1 LALKNSMRKDLDEN
15 SLAPGAF
22 LSENR
27 AVLKNTPFRTT
38 VRSVSKH
45 AVIAAA
51 VILVAALP
59 CLASDV
65 AVLKNGFTIT
75 HERHEIVGDI
85 TRLYVNSDGAS
96 FVDVPTTEIDHFEA
110 APAPIRSS
118 PNSSNPAFA
127 KNAKDGAPASNMASG
142 FPARPQADLNQV
154 VNEAS
159 DRYRL
164 DPDLV
169 NSVIKAESGFNVRA
183 VSPKGAQGLMQLM
196 PGTAAELGVPN
207 AFDAQQNIDG
217 GTRYL
222 RELLER
228 YNFDLVKAL
237 AAYNAGPQRVEQ
249 FGGVP
254 PYHETRA
261 YVARIVRDFNKKKTA
276 QGKVAAGSAQ
286 KNIPAQKASVA
297 KGASQKSGRTQSS
310 GSNSR
315 SNSVAQAGSNSAAVG
330 MSAQK

>member
-1 LALKNSMRKDLDEN
+1 MWQGN
-15 SLAPGAF
+15 PI
-22 LSENR
+22 
-27 AVLKNTPFRTT
+27 RTT
-38 VRSVSKH
+38 VRSVTRH
-45 AVIAAA
+45 AAIAAVLFA
-51 VILVAALP
+51 VAAIP

-75 HERHEIVGDI
+75 HERREIVGDI
-85 TRLYVNSDGAS
+85 TRLYVNTDGAS
-96 FVDVPTTEIDHFEA
+96 FVDVPTAEIDHFEA
-110 APAPIRSS
+110 APPAP
-118 PNSSNPAFA
+118 
-127 KNAKDGAPASNMASG
+127 PASNTPGFTRTAKNNASTSNPASG

-154 VNEAS
+154 VNDAS
-159 DRYRL
+159 GRYRL

-196 PGTAAELGVPN
+196 PGTAAQLGVPN
-207 AFDAQQNIDG
+207 TFDARQNVEG

-261 YVARIVRDFNKKKTA
+261 YVARVVRDFNKKKVA
-276 QGKVAAGSAQ
+276 QGSVARSSSQ
-286 KNIPAQKASVA
+286 KSVPSQKASVA
-297 KGASQKSGRTQSS
+297 KNAATNTSGAKVKPSAVRPR
-310 GSNSR
+310 SN
-315 SNSVAQAGSNSAAVG
+315 NSVAQAGSNSAADGV
-330 MSAQK
+330 SAQK